1 MKNPEKLATFD
12 TQDTW
17 RRQANKKNIAN
28 YVTFILLNK
37 FLSIIKTRNT

>member
-28 YVTFILLNK
+28 YVLDTTIVL
-37 FLSIIKTRNT
+37 IIFK